1 MSLAS
6 FDYAAYDYEVFAQA
20 LLTRLDLHGDARLHP
35 YAIEINP
42 KGHLDSFIV
51 LWLIAHAPP
60 EGFAAADQQE
70 RRRRVAAPEE

>member
-1 MSLAS
+1 MSPAS

-20 LLTRLDLHGDARLHP
+20 LLTTLDLHGDARLYP

-60 EGFAAADQQE
+60 EAIAAAEQQA
-70 RRRRVAAPEE
+70 RRRPEASSEE

>member
-1 MSLAS
+1 MSPAS
-6 FDYAAYDYEVFAQA
+6 FDYAAFDYEVFAKA
-20 LLTRLDLHGDARLHP
+20 LLTRLDLQGDARLHP

-60 EGFAAADQQE
+60 EAIAAAEQQA
-70 RRRRVAAPEE
+70 RRGPQASAE

>member
-1 MSLAS
+1 MGPAP
-6 FDYAAYDYEVFAQA
+6 FDYTAYDYEVFAQA
-20 LLTRLDLHGDARLHP
+20 LLTALDLHGDARLYP

-60 EGFAAADQQE
+60 EAIAAAEQQA
-70 RRRRVAAPEE
+70 RRGPQASTED